1 MAARVASNSAVRYFY
16 AEVKKFH
23 LRPVKK
29 LSFQF
34 DPFHENAKTVRD
46 FYFHISSKKI
56 RKTNQSCVLKADVV
70 NDRSEPTISVDL
82 KVNNGEVEGEAQLL
96 TADLIR
102 EGLKF
107 ATSMEQHFRIHN
119 PAIERALKFQ
129 CNLVLCSRVSSIQAT

>member
-56 RKTNQSCVLKADVV
+56 RKTNQSCVFKADVV

-82 KVNNGEVEGEAQLL
+82 SNGLNVLFKCSNLSTLEVAKEFNQIIEKYDVKEED
-96 TADLIR
+96 TTIK
-102 EGLKF
+102 LKG
-107 ATSMEQHFRIHN
+107 
-119 PAIERALKFQ
+119 ALQKETKAKK
-129 CNLVLCSRVSSIQAT
+129 RK

>member
-1 MAARVASNSAVRYFY
+1 MAVRVASNSALRYFY

-23 LRPVKK
+23 LRPIKK

-56 RKTNQSCVLKADVV
+56 RKTNQSCVFKADVV

-82 KVNNGEVEGEAQLL
+82 SNGLNVLFKCSNLSTLEVSKEFNSILEKYDVKEED
-96 TADLIR
+96 TT
-102 EGLKF
+102 LKLKG
-107 ATSMEQHFRIHN
+107 
-119 PAIERALKFQ
+119 ALQKGAKAKK
-129 CNLVLCSRVSSIQAT
+129 RK

>member
-1 MAARVASNSAVRYFY
+1 MAARVASNFAVRFFY

-56 RKTNQSCVLKADVV
+56 RKTNQSCVFKADVV

-82 KVNNGEVEGEAQLL
+82 SNGLNVLFKCSNLSTLEVAKEFNHIIEKYDVKEED
-96 TADLIR
+96 TTIK
-102 EGLKF
+102 LKG
-107 ATSMEQHFRIHN
+107 
-119 PAIERALKFQ
+119 ALQKETKAKK
-129 CNLVLCSRVSSIQAT
+129 RK

>member
-1 MAARVASNSAVRYFY
+1 MAARVASNSASRYFY

-56 RKTNQSCVLKADVV
+56 RKTNEGCVFKADVV

-82 KVNNGEVEGEAQLL
+82 SNGLNVLFKCSNLSALEVAKEFNHILKKYDVKEEDTTIKLKGALQKEAK
-96 TADLIR
+96 AKKR
-102 EGLKF
+102 K
-107 ATSMEQHFRIHN
+107 
-119 PAIERALKFQ
+119 
-129 CNLVLCSRVSSIQAT
+129 